1 MRLSCPHVS
10 CLTKLSDHPLA
21 ILFGIFGCSKTSKDE
36 PSEAPAQTRSAVEQ
50 EVTAPEKQTPPSI
63 IFLGDS
69 LTAGLGLPERQAFPA
84 LVEEKLKQQGSH
96 YTVINAGR
104 SGDTTAGGLAR
115 LDWYLKERVNPEI
128 LVIFLGSND
137 AIRGMPTEAME
148 KNLRDIVKKARE
160 FRPEMKILLAQ
171 LVTFPNLGADY
182 GQRFQSLFTRVA
194 EEEKLV
200 LIEFPLKDVAGKA
213 EFNQPDGVHP
223 NREGTEKVAEVIW
236 KAVEPQLEK

>member
-1 MRLSCPHVS
+1 MSAALRSFLV
-10 CLTKLSDHPLA
+10 
-21 ILFGIFGCSKTSKDE
+21 ILFAACLSTVGCSKTSKDE
-36 PSEAPAQTRSAVEQ
+36 PSEAPAPTSSSVPQ
-50 EVTAPEKQTPPSI
+50 EVKAPEKQAPPSI

-84 LVEEKLKQQGSH
+84 LIEKRLKERGAH
-96 YTVINAGR
+96 YAVINAGR

-128 LVIFLGSND
+128 LVVFLGSND
-137 AIRGMPTEAME
+137 AMRGVPTEAME
-148 KNLRDIVKKARE
+148 KNLRAIVKKARA

-182 GQRFQSLFTRVA
+182 GQRFQSLFTRIA
-194 EEEKLV
+194 EEEELV
-200 LIEFPLKDVAGKA
+200 LVEFPLKEVAGKA
-213 EFNQPDGVHP
+213 QFNQPDGVHP

-236 KAVEPQLEK
+236 KAVEPQLKK